1 MSSPAAHSGITGG
14 RREPTNWILL
24 LLFTILA
31 LVTVLRHEMWRDEM
45 HAWQAVASAGSP
57 LELIEN
63 VRTEGHPGLWFAL
76 LYPVTRAT
84 TNPVAMQLVHLAIA
98 VGTAAVVLF
107 LSPFSWGWRA
117 LIVFGYFPLY
127 EYCAISRNYGIGALL
142 LVVFCAGYPSRAD
155 RPLLLAGVLFLLA
168 QSSVYAL
175 IMSFACGIM
184 WIAEAWSSRRAVPI
198 APNRAVASLSLWLFG
213 ILLSL
218 VQLVRARPAM
228 HPLDPEKI
236 TETNRVLDVLATP
249 WRGYVP
255 LPSFRFH
262 FWNTNI
268 LDDFAGSEPFQV
280 MSGLALVVFFTF
292 LFVRRKPV
300 LLLYWVGTAGLV
312 AFSFAIY
319 VGHLRHHGH
328 HLMLLLACLWIQ
340 QAGRRTADRSS
351 NGGGIPRW
359 GSMMVGGLLVVNTV
373 AGAYAVARDWRDP
386 FSAGREVAEYIS
398 SDGLAGL
405 PVVGHRDVFV
415 AAVAGYLQRS
425 VYYPSL
431 GREASFIRW
440 GDTMWFGVDD
450 EETVRQAGELAVE
463 RQSDVI
469 IVFNRSG
476 QKRPDTIG
484 GAEKIRE
491 FSTSIVRRERFE
503 LFRLSLPDS

>member
-1 MSSPAAHSGITGG
+1 
-14 RREPTNWILL
+14 
-24 LLFTILA
+24 
-31 LVTVLRHEMWRDEM
+31 MWRDEM

-57 LELIEN
+57 LELIDN

-76 LYPVTRAT
+76 LYPVTRVT
-84 TNPVAMQLVHLAIA
+84 TNPVAMQLIHLAIA

-127 EYCAISRNYGIGALL
+127 EYCAISRNYAIGALL

-184 WIAEAWSSRRAVPI
+184 WIAEAWSSRRTVPI
-198 APNRAVASLSLWLFG
+198 AANRAVASLSLWLSG
-213 ILLSL
+213 ILFS
-218 VQLVRARPAM
+218 VIQLVRARPAM
-228 HPLDPEKI
+228 HPLDPDKI
-236 TETNRVLDVLATP
+236 TGTNRVLDVLATP

-262 FWNTNI
+262 FWNSNI
-268 LDDFAGSEPFQV
+268 LDHVAAGAVLQVVFGLVLVALFAG
-280 MSGLALVVFFTF
+280 

-300 LLLYWVGTAGLV
+300 LLLYCIGTAGLV
-312 AFSFAIY
+312 AFSFLIY

-328 HLMLLLACLWIQ
+328 HMLVLLACLWIWR
-340 QAGRRTADRSS
+340 ADHRTDDGGFNSS
-351 NGGGIPRW
+351 VPRW
-359 GSMMVGGLLVVNTV
+359 GAIMVGGLLVVNTL

-386 FSAGREVAEYIS
+386 FSAGREVAENIR

-405 PVVGHRDVFV
+405 PVVGHKDVFV
-415 AAVAGYLQRS
+415 AAVAGYLQRPM
-425 VYYPSL
+425 YYPSL
-431 GREASFIRW
+431 RREASFIRW

-450 EETVRQAGELAVE
+450 DETVRQARELAVE

-469 IVFNRSG
+469 IVFSRSG
-476 QKRPDTIG
+476 QQRPNTIG
-484 GAEKIRE
+484 GAEKVGE
-491 FSTSIVRRERFE
+491 FSKSIVRRERFE